1 MGTLLD
7 KLNKAGKVKT
17 ASILKDSIYFT
28 TKETCKTEL
37 PILNIAFSGD
47 LEGGLT
53 PGVTV
58 LAGASKSFKCC
69 GPDTPLEVYVK
80 E

>member
-28 TKETCKTEL
+28 TNETCKTDL

-47 LEGGLT
+47 LDGGLT